1 MNMYQILQKKKE
13 KKPLSKEEISF
24 FVQGFTKGEIP
35 DYQAS
40 ALLMAICL
48 NGMNE
53 EETAVL
59 TEEMMHSGDT
69 VDLSEFGEK
78 TVDKH
83 STGGVGDKTTLILAP
98 IVAAAGGVV
107 AKMSGRGLGHTGGT
121 VDKMESI
128 PGMRVALSSEEF
140 FSIVKKANLSVI
152 GQTGNL
158 APADK
163 KLYALRDV
171 TATID
176 SVPLIASSI
185 MSKKLASGAKSIV
198 LDVKYGS
205 GAFMKTADSARALA
219 REMVAIGT
227 RLGRKVVAFL
237 TDMDSPL
244 GLAIGNA
251 MEVKEAVSV
260 LRGEGD
266 PELTSL
272 CLSLSARM
280 ISLSLSLPLSE
291 AESLAKEMLSSGKA
305 FQKMKQWVALQGGD
319 PAALEDFS
327 LLPEAPFSETVFA
340 PESGYL
346 SSMNTEIVGLAAG
359 ELGAGRK
366 VKEDPI
372 DYAAG
377 IYLNQKRGAAVKK
390 GEPIATLYASDPS
403 LFPRAKKVFLSAVS
417 FSEEKPKLPPL
428 IEDIIES

>member
-13 KKPLSKEEISF
+13 KKPLTKEEISF
-24 FVQGFTKGEIP
+24 FVEGFTKGEIP

-48 NGMNE
+48 VGMSE
-53 EETAVL
+53 EETAHL

-78 TVDKH
+78 SVDKH

-98 IVAAAGGVV
+98 IVAAAGGIV

-128 PGMRVALSSEEF
+128 PGMRVDLSSEEF
-140 FSIVKKANLSVI
+140 FSIVKKAGLCVI

-158 APADK
+158 TPADK

-171 TATID
+171 TATVD

-205 GAFMKTADSARALA
+205 GAFMKDASSARELA
-219 REMVAIGT
+219 KEMVRIGK
-227 RLGRKVVAFL
+227 RLGRKVVAFI

-244 GLAIGNA
+244 GNAIGNSL
-251 MEVKEAVSV
+251 EVKEAVEV
-260 LRGEGD
+260 LQGKGD
-266 PELTSL
+266 PALTLL
-272 CLSLSARM
+272 CVALSARM
-280 ISLSLSLPLSE
+280 LSLSLSLPLVQAE
-291 AESLAKEMLSSGKA
+291 ALAKEMLSSGKA
-305 FQKMKQWVALQGGD
+305 FQKMKEWIALQGGNEK
-319 PAALEDFS
+319 ALEDLS
-327 LLPEAPFSETVFA
+327 LLPEAPFSEEILA
-340 PESGYL
+340 PQSGYL
-346 SSMNTEIVGLAAG
+346 HSMNTERIGLAAG
-359 ELGAGRK
+359 CLGAGRK
-366 VKEDPI
+366 VKGDPI

-377 IYLNQKRGAAVKK
+377 ILLHKKTGDFVEK
-390 GEPIATLYASDPS
+390 GEAIATFYASDPA
-403 LFPRAKKVFLSAVS
+403 LFLQAKEHFSSAIT
-417 FSEEKPKLPPL
+417 FSSKKPKLPPL
-428 IEDIIES
+428 IEDIIE

>member
-53 EETAVL
+53 EETAIL

-78 TVDKH
+78 SVDKH

-140 FSIVKKANLSVI
+140 FSIVKKSNLSVI

-205 GAFMKTADSARALA
+205 GAFMKTAESARALA
-219 REMVAIGT
+219 REMVAIGKK
-227 RLGRKVVAFL
+227 LGRKVVAFI

-251 MEVKEAVSV
+251 LEVKEAAQV
-260 LRGEGD
+260 LQGKGD
-266 PELTSL
+266 PALTSL
-272 CLSLSARM
+272 CLLLSARM
-280 ISLSLSLPLSE
+280 ISLSLSIPLSE
-291 AESLAKEMLSSGKA
+291 AEALANEVLSNGKA
-305 FQKMKQWVALQGGD
+305 FQKMKEWVSLQGGD
-319 PAALEDFS
+319 SAALEDFS
-327 LLPEAPFSETVFA
+327 LLPQAACSEAVIA
-340 PESGYL
+340 PKNGFL
-346 SSMNTEIVGLAAG
+346 SSMNTEKIGLAAG
-359 ELGAGRK
+359 SLGAGRK
-366 VKEDPI
+366 VKEDRI
-372 DYAAG
+372 DYSAG
-377 IYLNQKRGAAVKK
+377 ILLHKKTGDFAEK
-390 GEPIATLYASDPS
+390 GETIATLYASDPS
-403 LFPRAKKVFLSAVS
+403 LFSQAKELFLSAITLA
-417 FSEEKPKLPPL
+417 ENKPILPSL
-428 IEDIIES
+428 IEDVIE